1 MTMEPDMN
9 YATFVPWM
17 LTLVSL
23 TVSAWQYTLT
33 SKQKN
38 LEPFLKA
45 QLDFTL
51 KATESMATLAV
62 ETDPAKWE
70 EARRAFQKLYW
81 GTLTVVE
88 SKELEAAMI
97 CVNKLIPPGKVEDIQ
112 LPVTTLQVP
121 SYFLALT
128 ARNFLMDSWK
138 IELPT
143 LKGGKEGAQATNPC
157 KS

>member
-1 MTMEPDMN
+1 MN

-23 TVSAWQYTLT
+23 TVSAWQYNLT

-45 QLDFTL
+45 QMDFTL
-51 KATESMATLAV
+51 KATEAVAAMAV
-62 ETDPAKWE
+62 ETDPAKWD
-70 EARRAFQKLYW
+70 EARKAFQKLYW

-88 SKELEAAMI
+88 SKELEIAMM
-97 CVNKLIPPGKVEDIQ
+97 CVNKFVPQGKVEDIQ
-112 LPVTTLQVP
+112 LPVTTLRNP

-138 IELPT
+138 IELPA
-143 LKGGKEGAQATNPC
+143 LKGGKEGAQVTNPC